1 MRLEKVTSDTA
12 NKLFR
17 ATKLQ
22 ITLNEFARMDDA
34 VVKCVLEPG
43 EYSSIRSAQS
53 SYCTAIRRSGHRMAA
68 RILNGELYLIKLSTK
83 DL

>member
-1 MRLEKVTSDTA
+1 MRLEKVASDIT

-22 ITLNEFARMDDA
+22 VMLNEFARMDDT

-43 EYSSIRSAQS
+43 EYSSIKSAQS
-53 SYCTAIRRSGHRMAA
+53 SYYTAIKRSGHRMTA

-83 DL
+83 TL

>member
-1 MRLEKVTSDTA
+1 MRIEKVTSDIA

-22 ITLNEFARMDDA
+22 VILNEFARMDDA

-43 EYSSIRSAQS
+43 EYSSTRSAQS
-53 SYCTAIRRSGHRMAA
+53 SYCTAIKRSGHRMTA

-83 DL
+83 TL

>member
-43 EYSSIRSAQS
+43 EYTNVKSAQS
-53 SYCTAIRRSGHRMAA
+53 SYYTAIKRCGYHMTA
-68 RILNGELYLIKLSTK
+68 RILKGELYLIKLSTK
-83 DL
+83 TL

>member
-1 MRLEKVTSDTA
+1 MRFEKVSSDII

-22 ITLNEFARMDDA
+22 VMLNEFARMDDT

-53 SYCTAIRRSGHRMAA
+53 SYYTAIKRYKYRMTA

-83 DL
+83 TL

>member
-1 MRLEKVTSDTA
+1 MRFEKVSSDIT

-22 ITLNEFARMDDA
+22 AMLNEFARMEDT

-53 SYCTAIRRSGHRMAA
+53 SYCTAIRRSGHRMVA
-68 RILNGELYLIKLSTK
+68 RVLNGELYLIKLSTK

>member
-1 MRLEKVTSDTA
+1 MRLEKVEQEIS

-22 ITLNEFARMDDA
+22 ATLEEFMKMDDLIA
-34 VVKCVLEPG
+34 RCVFEPG
-43 EYSSIRSAQS
+43 EYSSVRSAQS
-53 SYCTAIRRSGHRMAA
+53 SYYTAIKRCGYHMTA

-83 DL
+83 TL

>member
-1 MRLEKVTSDTA
+1 MRLEKVSSDIT

-22 ITLNEFARMDDA
+22 ATLNEFARMEDTI
-34 VVKCVLEPG
+34 VKCVFEPG
-43 EYSSIRSAQS
+43 EYSSIKSAQS
-53 SYCTAIRRSGHRMAA
+53 SYYTAIKRSGYHMTA

-83 DL
+83 TL